1 VRELLNMFEV
11 PAVFRIFPFV
21 FFVICG
27 DDHIKEFLMNFGTL
41 CCAYSIFG

>member
-11 PAVFRIFPFV
+11 PVVFRIFRFV

-27 DDHIKEFLMNFGTL
+27 DDHIKILMNFGTL